1 MRHPTI
7 KIQPATDN
15 SQTATPNHTP
25 PSLAPHRIEAAK
37 QFSTLRAE
45 LALRGYSVEQEY
57 VIRLHGQ
64 QTAIVASIEALA
76 TFVRGVL

>member
-45 LALRGYSVEQEY
+45 LAL
-57 VIRLHGQ
+57 
-64 QTAIVASIEALA
+64 
-76 TFVRGVL
+76 